1 MNSNKSLTSSQTTSL
16 FDGLEVPES
25 QPKLWA
31 FRHICRRGPWKSS
44 SKPQSAPGGSP
55 KDRSNGGPSSTKRP
69 SGSERRGRICSGGEM
84 VPVNETGAALGQYN
98 PNAKWTDAEV
108 RAVLALAAYGMP
120 ARAIARKMEMP
131 KSTVWA
137 IVTGRMRDQIPHD
150 WKRRKRRG

>member
-1 MNSNKSLTSSQTTSL
+1 MNSIKSLTSSPTL
-16 FDGLEVPES
+16 FDDLSVPES
-25 QPKLWA
+25 PPKLWA
-31 FRHICRRGPWKSS
+31 FRSICRRGPWKYSP
-44 SKPQSAPGGSP
+44 KPQSAPGSCP
-55 KDRSNGGPSSTKRP
+55 REVSNGAPSSTKRP
-69 SGSERRGRICSGGEM
+69 SGYERRGRICSGSGEM

-108 RAVLALAAYGMP
+108 RAVLELAAYGMA

>member
-1 MNSNKSLTSSQTTSL
+1 MNSKKSLTSSPTL
-16 FDGLEVPES
+16 FDDLSVPES
-25 QPKLWA
+25 PPTLWA
-31 FRHICRRGPWKSS
+31 FRSISRRGPWKSS
-44 SKPQSAPGGSP
+44 PKPQIAPESFP
-55 KDRSNGGPSSTKRP
+55 REVSNVAPSSTKRP

>member
-1 MNSNKSLTSSQTTSL
+1 
-16 FDGLEVPES
+16 
-25 QPKLWA
+25 
-31 FRHICRRGPWKSS
+31 
-44 SKPQSAPGGSP
+44 
-55 KDRSNGGPSSTKRP
+55 
-69 SGSERRGRICSGGEM
+69 M

-150 WKRRKRRG
+150 WKRRKRRGT

>member
-1 MNSNKSLTSSQTTSL
+1 MNSIKSLTSSPTL
-16 FDGLEVPES
+16 FDDLSVPES
-25 QPKLWA
+25 PPKLWA

-44 SKPQSAPGGSP
+44 SKPQSAPEGCR
-55 KDRSNGGPSSTKRP
+55 KDPSSAGPASTRRSNASSA
-69 SGSERRGRICSGGEM
+69 RGRIASEGEM
-84 VPVNETGAALGQYN
+84 VPVNERGSVLGQFN
-98 PNAKWTDAEV
+98 ANAKWTDAEV

>member
-1 MNSNKSLTSSQTTSL
+1 MNSIKSLTSSPTL
-16 FDGLEVPES
+16 FDDLSVPES
-25 QPKLWA
+25 PPKLWA
-31 FRHICRRGPWKSS
+31 FRHICRRGPWNSS

-69 SGSERRGRICSGGEM
+69 SASERRGRISSAEGEM
-84 VPVNETGAALGQYN
+84 VPVGEAGAALGQYN
-98 PNAKWTDAEV
+98 PNARWTDAEV

>member
-1 MNSNKSLTSSQTTSL
+1 
-16 FDGLEVPES
+16 
-25 QPKLWA
+25 
-31 FRHICRRGPWKSS
+31 
-44 SKPQSAPGGSP
+44 
-55 KDRSNGGPSSTKRP
+55 
-69 SGSERRGRICSGGEM
+69 M

-108 RAVLALAAYGMP
+108 RAVLELAAYGMA

-150 WKRRKRRG
+150 WRRKKKRGEH